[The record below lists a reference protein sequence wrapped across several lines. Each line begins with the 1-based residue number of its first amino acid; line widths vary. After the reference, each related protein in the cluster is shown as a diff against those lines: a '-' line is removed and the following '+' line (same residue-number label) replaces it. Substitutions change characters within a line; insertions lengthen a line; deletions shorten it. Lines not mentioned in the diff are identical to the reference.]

1 MTTGG
6 DTSCSTTAG
15 VQTTGGI
22 LSCVSFIAI
31 VFSTA
36 HTLRRNEARRRYPGR
51 LVTCLGASIGLLTLS
66 NAIGFIEGYRQLSY
80 GDDDAGE
87 NDSATFW
94 KEACQIQ
101 GAIGTFAYVCIS
113 TYSLW
118 LCVALYSAVSRR
130 HNAHIVIHTSHHLIC
145 EVLAHTLLVATA
157 VFFAFELQHWVGIGP
172 KSGLTSCWIEDVA
185 GNNGAKE
192 YVVLAMAG
200 PYAIG
205 FILLNKSTRDLWQVL
220 KSSPDAYSASYR
232 PLRRILY
239 GNATWAFLMLII
251 VVFVVLFDTL
261 TDHDSELCWLA
272 NIAHWALGC
281 LFVLNFNV
289 LPAWFE
295 RCTEKRDLGSYQ
307 PSNAASAGDDGL
319 YDIANDTASRTSY
332 FTRVSTLT
340 SSHRS
345 GGSTLTSSHRSGGS
359 TLTSSSHK
367 SGVNSLFS
375 QRSFRNS
382 IFSDEKEVSGGL
394 GENAGNQ
401 AQRVAGLN
409 APLLGDQ

>member
-1 MTTGG
+1 
-6 DTSCSTTAG
+6 
-15 VQTTGGI
+15 
-22 LSCVSFIAI
+22 
-31 VFSTA
+31 
-36 HTLRRNEARRRYPGR
+36 
-51 LVTCLGASIGLLTLS
+51 
-66 NAIGFIEGYRQLSY
+66 
-80 GDDDAGE
+80 
-87 NDSATFW
+87 
-94 KEACQIQ
+94 
-101 GAIGTFAYVCIS
+101 
-113 TYSLW
+113 
-118 LCVALYSAVSRR
+118 
-130 HNAHIVIHTSHHLIC
+130 
-145 EVLAHTLLVATA
+145 VLAHTLLVATA

-239 GNATWAFLMLII
+239 GNATWALLMLII

-272 NIAHWALGC
+272 NIVHWALGC
-281 LFVLNFNV
+281 LFVLNFSV
-289 LPAWFE
+289 LPAWYE
-295 RCTEKRDLGSYQ
+295 RCTEERDLGSYQ

-319 YDIANDTASRTSY
+319 YDIASDTANRTSY

-340 SSHRS
+340 SSHKNGWS
-345 GGSTLTSSHRSGGS
+345 ALTSSSHRSGA
-359 TLTSSSHK
+359 
-367 SGVNSLFS
+367 NSLFS

-394 GENAGNQ
+394 GENAGNE
-401 AQRVAGLN
+401 AQRVVALN
-409 APLLGDQ
+409 ARLLGDQRENSQEPALAV